1 MADAA
6 TRAKLEHAQSLSV
19 KLAKELARE
28 PPPSPEH
35 ERALAEVTELTRE
48 TEELEGRLDA
58 AGRAEDELLRRRAG
72 GWNVVDLML
81 SAGMM
86 TIAVLPAVPLAVAL
100 GSVLDLSTP
109 VRIAAAV
116 LMLPVPLLVNG
127 LRYRRAQRRAA
138 QSLQIRR
145 SRHAR

>member
-6 TRAKLEHAQSLSV
+6 TRAKLEHAQSLGV

-28 PPPSPEH
+28 VPPSPEH
-35 ERALAEVTELTRE
+35 ERALAEVTELMRE
-48 TEELEGRLDA
+48 TEELEGRLEA
-58 AGRAEDELLRRRAG
+58 ASRAEDELLRRRAG
-72 GWNVVDLML
+72 GWNLIDLML

-86 TIAVLPAVPLAVAL
+86 TIAGLPAVPIAVVL
-100 GSVLDLSTP
+100 GSVLDLGTP
-109 VRIAAAV
+109 VRIVAAV